1 MNLLADALEYVR
13 DNPERFWEAVGDHLR
28 LSGTALLI
36 ACAIFIPLGIVA
48 ARSGQA
54 GAVIVGAIAAVRVIP
69 SLAILFLLYPIFGLG
84 DTPALIALV
93 ALAGPP
99 LVINTDA
106 GLRNVR
112 RDILENARGLG
123 MNPFQ
128 VFTRV
133 ETPLALPV
141 IVAGLR
147 TATVEVIASA
157 TLAAYIGAGGLGSY
171 ITGGITSLDY
181 TLLLVGA
188 IPVTIMAFT
197 AEIGLGAIERWLT
210 PPIA

>member
-1 MNLLADALEYVR
+1 MNLFEDALNYIL
-13 DNPERFWEAVGDHLR
+13 DNPDRFWEAVGVHLR
-28 LSGTALLI
+28 LSGTALLY
-36 ACAIFIPLGIVA
+36 ACAIFIPLGILA
-48 ARSGQA
+48 SRSGQV
-54 GAVIVGAIAAVRVIP
+54 GAAIVGAVAAVRVIP

-128 VFTRV
+128 VFARV

-141 IVAGLR
+141 IVTGFR
-147 TATVEVIASA
+147 TASVEVIASA
-157 TLAAYIGAGGLGSY
+157 TLAAFIGAGGLGSY

-181 TLLLVGA
+181 TLLLVGG

-197 AEIGLGAIERWLT
+197 AEIGLSVVERWLT
-210 PPIA
+210 PPVA

>member
-1 MNLLADALEYVR
+1 MNLFEDALNYVR
-13 DNPERFWEAVGDHLR
+13 DNPDRFWEAVEVHLR
-28 LSGTALLI
+28 LSGTALLF
-36 ACAIFIPLGIVA
+36 ACAIFIPLGVVA
-48 ARSGQA
+48 ARTGRT
-54 GAVIVGAIAAVRVIP
+54 GAAIVGAVAAIRVIP

-112 RDILENARGLG
+112 RDILENARGMG
-123 MNPFQ
+123 MNPLQ

-157 TLAAYIGAGGLGSY
+157 TLAAFIGAGGLGSY

-181 TLLLVGA
+181 TLLLVGG

-197 AEIGLGAIERWLT
+197 AEISLGAIERWLT